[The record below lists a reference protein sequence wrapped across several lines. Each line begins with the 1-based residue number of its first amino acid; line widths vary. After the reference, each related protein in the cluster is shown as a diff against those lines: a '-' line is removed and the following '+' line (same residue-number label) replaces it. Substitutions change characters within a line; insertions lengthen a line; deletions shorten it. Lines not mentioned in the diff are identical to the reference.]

1 MLRTDMDAPSQ
12 YSSPILALVVLL
24 ATVSPC
30 RTFWA
35 SGDLLQVVR
44 AGHRQAVESI
54 ASIHAK
60 LRTET
65 VSCTEGGAI
74 RTTTRRGEWW
84 QSGPKVRCKEV
95 RNEPTGSPKVIRKGE
110 RVSVDVET
118 QTESA
123 FLDGLRTVIISRKES
138 SSDPVTGAVLE
149 VAQNRHHVSIDVWS
163 LAGFLV
169 RDSPRVALLDILDS
183 RDWAVT
189 VESLEE
195 DGVTYLRGTCE
206 GPDQNRVQA
215 WLTPGQ
221 GFVPK
226 RVLIGNGRGDFDAK
240 QWLIAYESDAF
251 RDLGG
256 GVFFPSHTVMKV
268 HKPGDTLGNP
278 TGPVTNTFFEEV
290 SINEP
295 ISDDTFRLKVPEGTN
310 TTDKRIGKVYVMG
323 SDGKPSPNEPIYELR
338 TVPFGPSIAVEPA
351 AKPLWQ
357 PWITAVLIVLG
368 AGAAAIFIWRRTSRA
383 RGKPSGP

>member
-1 MLRTDMDAPSQ
+1 MGAPIG
-12 YSSPILALVVLL
+12 YGRHILAPVVLFAIFL
-24 ATVSPC
+24 GPC
-30 RTFWA
+30 RVFCA
-35 SGDLLQVVR
+35 SEDLIQVAR

-65 VSCTEGGAI
+65 VSRTDDGAI
-74 RTTTRRGEWW
+74 RITTRRGEWW
-84 QSGPKVRCKEV
+84 QSGPKVRWKEV
-95 RNEPTGSPKVIRKGE
+95 LIDPTGSPKLRKKGE
-110 RVSVDVET
+110 KARTIHVER
-118 QTESA
+118 QSEGA
-123 FLDGLRTVIISRKES
+123 LLDGLRTVIMSRKES
-138 SSDPVTGAVLE
+138 NGDPVAGAVLE
-149 VAQNRHHVSIDVWS
+149 VAQSRHHASIDIWS

-169 RDSPRVALLDILDS
+169 QDSPRLALLDIFES

-195 DGVTYLRGTCE
+195 DGVAYLRATCE

-215 WLTPGQ
+215 WLTPSQ

-226 RVLIGNGRGDFDAK
+226 RVLIGRGRGNFDPN
-240 QWLIAYESDAF
+240 QWLIVHETDAF
-251 RDLGG
+251 QDHGG
-256 GVFFPSHTVMKV
+256 GVFFPLHTVMKI

-295 ISDDTFRLKVPEGTN
+295 ISDDTFRLNVPEGTE

-323 SDGKPSPNEPIYELR
+323 SDGKPSPKEPIYDLR
-338 TVPFGPSIAVEPA
+338 TVPFGPSIAVEPT
-351 AKPLWQ
+351 AKPLCQTWV
-357 PWITAVLIVLG
+357 TSVLIVLG
-368 AGAAAIFIWRRTSRA
+368 IGAVGIFIWRRTLGA
-383 RGKPSGP
+383 RGMPAGP